1 MRIIA
6 LFAHSS
12 CVLTRFGVI
21 ISGQD
26 VNRGIALQ
34 AASGGREIHQDSG
47 HRSHQSLKD
56 ASNQIHLSLIV
67 LSINAGP
74 LPSPHCPRVREVEG

>member
-12 CVLTRFGVI
+12 CVLTLFGVI

-26 VNRGIALQ
+26 VINGIALQ
-34 AASGGREIHQDSG
+34 AASGGREIHRDSG

-56 ASNQIHLSLIV
+56 ASNQIQLSLIV